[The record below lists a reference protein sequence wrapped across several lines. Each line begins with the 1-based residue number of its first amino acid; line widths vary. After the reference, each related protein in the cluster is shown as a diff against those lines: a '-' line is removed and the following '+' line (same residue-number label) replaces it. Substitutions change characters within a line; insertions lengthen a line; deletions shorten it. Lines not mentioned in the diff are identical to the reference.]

1 MIYRNLN
8 NQNEKINSNKYN
20 ISIDIK
26 DNNKIKNESD
36 LNIKFHQVERREI
49 GIEDNNASKIEENN
63 SRKNSNKKDHVL
75 NANNIIQNF
84 TKEKKKSLN
93 QKKKMKNI
101 IITKKGK
108 KIMNTIYMKMAIIL
122 LI

>member
-1 MIYRNLN
+1 M
-8 NQNEKINSNKYN
+8 
-20 ISIDIK
+20 
-26 DNNKIKNESD
+26 
-36 LNIKFHQVERREI
+36 HQKL
-49 GIEDNNASKIEENN
+49 SKIIQE
-63 SRKNSNKKDHVL
+63 KKTNKKDHVL
-75 NANNIIQNF
+75 NVNNIIQNF

>member
-108 KIMNTIYMKMAIIL
+108 K
-122 LI
+122 